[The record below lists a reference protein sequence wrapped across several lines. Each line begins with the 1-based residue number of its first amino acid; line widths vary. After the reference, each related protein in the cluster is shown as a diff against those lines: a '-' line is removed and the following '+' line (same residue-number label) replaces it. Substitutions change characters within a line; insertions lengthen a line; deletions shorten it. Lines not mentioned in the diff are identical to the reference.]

1 MVKRLNKAILLLVL
15 AILISGCAE
24 AVLVGVGAV
33 GGAGAAL
40 WYKGKME
47 ENLDV
52 AFSKARAATLAALK
66 DLELPINKD
75 EKKGLKARIESQFPE
90 GKHLWISLRAVTES
104 STKVTVRVGAF
115 GDKARS
121 QKIFEAIHQHL

>member
-1 MVKRLNKAILLLVL
+1 MVKRLNKAILLLGL

-40 WYKGKME
+40 WYRGKME
-47 ENLDV
+47 ENLDIS
-52 AFSKARAATLAALK
+52 FSKAHPATLAALK
-66 DLELPINKD
+66 DLELPIKKD
-75 EKKGLKARIESQFPE
+75 QKKGLKARIESQFPD
-90 GKHLWISLRAVTES
+90 GKYVWISVRAVTES
-104 STKVTVRVGAF
+104 SSKITIRVGVF
-115 GDKARS
+115 GEKSRS

>member
-1 MVKRLNKAILLLVL
+1 MVKRLNTAIILLAL

-24 AVLVGVGAV
+24 AVLVGIGAA

-40 WYKGKME
+40 WYRGKME
-47 ENLDV
+47 ENLDA
-52 AFSKARAATLAALK
+52 AFSKVHTATIAALK

-75 EKKGLKARIESQFPE
+75 QKKGLKARIESQFPE
-90 GKHLWISLRAVTES
+90 GKHVWISVRAVTES
-104 STKVTVRVGAF
+104 SSKVTVRVGAF

-121 QKIFEAIHQHL
+121 QKIFEAIHQNL